1 MKTVFF
7 LSAVPYPTGG
17 LVPAPG
23 FHAAGLFRIFTGA
36 VRRSGRGR
44 T

>member
-7 LSAVPYPTGG
+7 LSTAPCQRGG
-17 LVPAPG
+17 RVPAPG

-44 T
+44 A